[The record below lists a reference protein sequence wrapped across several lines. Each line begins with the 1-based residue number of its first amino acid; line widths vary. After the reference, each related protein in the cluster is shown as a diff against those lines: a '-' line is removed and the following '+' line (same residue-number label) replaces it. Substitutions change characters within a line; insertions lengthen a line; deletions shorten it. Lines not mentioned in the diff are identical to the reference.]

1 MDFILTILVEVVIP
15 CQYAG
20 VAGFGLGP
28 VAFDVVSMLLRKEG
42 VITHVL
48 ACEAAI
54 QGRDRDKDGEKVQR
68 FPHFF

>member
-1 MDFILTILVEVVIP
+1 MALP
-15 CQYAG
+15 PRRRQRG
-20 VAGFGLGP
+20 VCIRFLLGLGP

-48 ACEAAI
+48 AREAAI